1 MKNSFVVKCIA
12 VVLFA
17 TFMTTLLLSGGCIL
31 FGIGSEAFVSSAK
44 GQVENRNRYLQGF
57 LNNYEFRIAESYEEY
72 VKFNIEHDCSY
83 SSFAPNFSENI
94 LYEIKDEKGEIVYS
108 TIDESAGELTVS
120 FGRSFSVLK
129 EEYRNKDDIIKETYQ
144 EAESIV
150 QVGNDISSES
160 VTIEESSTSVQ
171 TENETFTELVNV
183 EEATTS
189 LDMTIHGTFEP
200 ETVPNTS
207 KYYDDK
213 SYTVTVCY
221 KAEPT
226 QKDFIYF
233 MGELYDFIVK
243 YENIFY
249 AVALGSAILALLFF
263 IILLRVA
270 GHTKKSDEV
279 HILKFDKFPFDIL
292 TVAYCGLTF
301 LLVMG
306 CIALVDS
313 THDWWFYDSFFYEI
327 LPHLIVLCIIGVF
340 LDFVLLAIL
349 LMTMSVRFKTST
361 FIKSTI
367 IYKLIILI
375 VKLLKIVWN
384 CFVKI
389 AKWLWNGFG
398 KVTKNVGNKFV
409 KMCKSVWSLIRKIPL
424 VWKTIVAV
432 VVIMLVEFIILTPD
446 WGYYWP
452 TVWLINCILC
462 IAVIFV
468 AILLKD
474 IKNGTEK
481 IANGDIYNKIDTK
494 HLFLDLKD
502 HAENINNM
510 SDGIQK
516 AVAEQMKSERFKTE
530 LITNVSHDIKT
541 PLTSIINY
549 VDLLEKEKIE
559 NETAKEYIDVLSRQS
574 TRLKKLIDDLLEASK
589 ASTGNISV
597 NLMKFELGILL
608 SQALGEYEERFEKN
622 NLQVVLNK
630 TDETLFVMADNRH
643 MWRVFDNIL
652 NNIAKYAQS
661 GTRVYIDA
669 KRNGKNVEISFRNIS
684 KDALN
689 ISGDELME
697 RFVRGDSSRNTE
709 GSGLGLSIAKSL
721 TEVQKGSLDIQIDGD
736 LFKVRLTFPL
746 SE

>member
-1 MKNSFVVKCIA
+1 MKNNFVVKCIA
-12 VVLFA
+12 IILFA
-17 TFMTTLLLSGGCIL
+17 VFMTTLLLSGACIL

-44 GQVENRNRYLQGF
+44 EQAEYRDEF
-57 LNNYEFRIAESYEEY
+57 LESFLYHYEHRISEGYEDY
-72 VKFNIEHDCSY
+72 ITYNIEHECSY
-83 SSFAPNFSENI
+83 SSFTPNFSENI

-108 TIDESAGELTVS
+108 TIDESAGDLTIN

-129 EEYRNKDDIIKETYQ
+129 EEYRNKEDIIKETY
-144 EAESIV
+144 
-150 QVGNDISSES
+150 
-160 VTIEESSTSVQ
+160 EEEETSVQ
-171 TENETFTELVNV
+171 TEIES
-183 EEATTS
+183 TTA
-189 LDMTIHGTFEP
+189 LDTTVGGIYKP

-213 SYTVTVCY
+213 SYTVTVSY
-221 KAEPT
+221 KAEPIV
-226 QKDFIYF
+226 KDYIYY
-233 MGELYDFIVK
+233 MGMFYDFVV
-243 YENIFY
+243 ENESKFY
-249 AVALGSAILALLFF
+249 TAAAVSSILSLVLF

-270 GHTKKSDEV
+270 GHTKKSDD
-279 HILKFDKFPFDIL
+279 IYISKFDKFPVDIL
-292 TVAYCGLTF
+292 TAVYGGLTF
-301 LLVMG
+301 LLGFG
-306 CIALVDS
+306 CFALYETMD
-313 THDWWFYDSFFYEI
+313 DWWYYDSFFYEI
-327 LPHLIVLCIIGVF
+327 LPLLIVLCIIGVF
-340 LDFVLLAIL
+340 IDFALLAIL

-375 VKLLKIVWN
+375 FKFLKIIWKYFVRIIKGLWKAYKKINKSIWKLL
-384 CFVKI
+384 
-389 AKWLWNGFG
+389 
-398 KVTKNVGNKFV
+398 
-409 KMCKSVWSLIRKIPL
+409 RKIPA
-424 VWKTIVAV
+424 VWKIVVFTAIVLLIDLTALAV
-432 VVIMLVEFIILTPD
+432 WESVIF
-446 WGYYWP
+446 
-452 TVWLINCILC
+452 LISFILC
-462 IAVIFV
+462 SVLCVGIVV
-468 AILLKD
+468 TSILFID
-474 IKNGTEK
+474 IKNATED
-481 IANGDIYNKIDTK
+481 IANGNVYNKINTK

-502 HAENINNM
+502 HAENINNI

-549 VDLLEKEKIE
+549 VDLLEKEEIG

-574 TRLKKLIDDLLEASK
+574 SRLKKLIDDLMEASK
-589 ASTGNISV
+589 VSTGNINV

-630 TDETLFVMADNRH
+630 TDEMLFVMADNRH
-643 MWRVFDNIL
+643 MWRVFDNVL

-661 GTRVYIDA
+661 GTRVYVDA
-669 KRNGKNVEISFRNIS
+669 KRNGQFAEISFRNIS
-684 KDALN
+684 KEPLN

-721 TEVQKGSLDIQIDGD
+721 TEVQKGNLEIQIDGD
-736 LFKVRLTFPL
+736 LFKVLLKFPL

>member
-1 MKNSFVVKCIA
+1 MKNSFVVKCISII
-12 VVLFA
+12 LFA
-17 TFMTTLLLSGGCIL
+17 VFMTTLLLSGACIL
-31 FGIGSEAFVSSAK
+31 FGIGSEAFVASAK
-44 GQVENRNRYLQGF
+44 EQVENRNRF
-57 LNNYEFRIAESYEEY
+57 LEGVLYNYEHRICEGYEDY
-72 VKFNIEHDCSY
+72 ITFSIEHECSY
-83 SSFAPNFSENI
+83 SSFTPNFSENI
-94 LYEIKDEKGEIVYS
+94 LYEIKDENGKVFYS
-108 TIDESAGELTVS
+108 TIDDSAGELSVS

-129 EEYRNKDDIIKETYQ
+129 EEYRNKDDIIKENY
-144 EAESIV
+144 
-150 QVGNDISSES
+150 
-160 VTIEESSTSVQ
+160 EEEETSVQ
-171 TENETFTELVNV
+171 IEDENSSENIV
-183 EEATTS
+183 EEETTA
-189 LDMTIHGTFEP
+189 LDITVHGTFEP

-221 KAEPT
+221 KADPIE
-226 QKDFIYF
+226 KDFIYY
-233 MGELYDFIVK
+233 MGEFYDFVTK
-243 YENIFY
+243 YEKNFY
-249 AVALGSAILALLFF
+249 IAAAVSSVLSLLFF
-263 IILLRVA
+263 IIILRVA
-270 GHTKKSDEV
+270 GYTKKSDNV
-279 HILKFDKFPFDIL
+279 FISKFDKFPVDIL
-292 TVAYCGLTF
+292 TAVYCGLTV
-301 LLVMG
+301 LLG
-306 CIALVDS
+306 IGFYALYESMD
-313 THDWWFYDSFFYEI
+313 DWWYYDSFFYEI
-327 LPHLIVLCIIGVF
+327 LPFLIVLCIIGVF

-375 VKLLKIVWN
+375 GKLLKIVWKY
-384 CFVKI
+384 FVKI
-389 AKWLWNGFG
+389 IKGLWKAYKKIN
-398 KVTKNVGNKFV
+398 KNIWKLLR
-409 KMCKSVWSLIRKIPL
+409 KMPM
-424 VWKTIVAV
+424 VWKTVIAATVIIVAEW
-432 VVIMLVEFIILTPD
+432 IIFLIFDGTLFFIS
-446 WGYYWP
+446 
-452 TVWLINCILC
+452 LIFTCILC
-462 IAVIFV
+462 VGTIVV

-474 IKNGTEK
+474 IKNTTED
-481 IANGDIYNKIDTK
+481 IANGNVYNKINTK
-494 HLFLDLKD
+494 YLFLDLKD
-502 HAENINNM
+502 HAENINNI

-549 VDLLEKEKIE
+549 VDLLEKEEIN

-589 ASTGNISV
+589 VSTGNINV

-630 TDETLFVMADNRH
+630 TDEMLLVMADNRH
-643 MWRVFDNIL
+643 MWRIFDNVL
-652 NNIAKYAQS
+652 NNIAKYAQQ

-669 KRNGKNVEISFRNIS
+669 KRNGRNAEISFRNIS
-684 KDALN
+684 KDPLN

-721 TEVQKGSLDIQIDGD
+721 TEVQKGKLDIQIDGD
-736 LFKVRLTFPL
+736 LFKVRLAFPL